1 MEKIKTI
8 YGKIKNIVNYYE
20 YTFDFNL
27 IKFWNMVYNVFFVAT
42 ILLAFM
48 SMFSANLLEVVSNP
62 IKNSSNTTLIIEI
75 HPELS
80 KERTLNKQ
88 IIVSQYLKT
97 QKNIKTFN
105 VISENEL
112 VSYIDNFRGD
122 FKNQFN
128 KIPLPVIIVAEL
140 YEYNQ
145 DELQNLRLALSQK
158 VKNVYVD
165 TQQEL
170 IVRLSKPI
178 SLAKLVVSII
188 PALTILILMGMVSLI
203 IYTIIITNKET
214 IEILLSL
221 GLFKKDLQKDFT
233 FWIFYKTLQSCL
245 FSGFITIIILLLL
258 KYILFF
264 NFDYNLLINYGL
276 LIVSSII
283 LLPVLSAFLTNKIV
297 NKIID
302 KNF

>member
-1 MEKIKTI
+1 ML
-8 YGKIKNIVNYYE
+8 KIKNIYLKIKNILNYYE

-27 IKFWNMVYNVFFVAT
+27 IKFWNIVYNVFFIAT

-48 SMFSANLLEVVSNP
+48 SMFSANLLEVVSDP

-75 HPELS
+75 HPEQN

-97 QKNIKTFN
+97 QKNIKSFN

-112 VSYIDNFRGD
+112 ISYIDNFRGD

-145 DELQNLRLALSQK
+145 DELHNLRVALSQK

-188 PALTILILMGMVSLI
+188 PALTIMILMGMVSLI

-233 FWIFYKTLQSCL
+233 FWIFYKTLQS
-245 FSGFITIIILLLL
+245 SIVAGFITIIIILIL
-258 KYILFF
+258 KYTLFF
-264 NFDYNLLINYGL
+264 NFDYTLLINYGL
-276 LIVSSII
+276 LIISSII
-283 LLPVLSAFLTNKIV
+283 ALPILSAFLTNKIV
-297 NKIID
+297 NRIID